1 MNKKNVG
8 KRIGTF
14 VTAILCII
22 AAVAFWIFAKYIL
35 KINGES
41 AVMLFNLIS
50 EGLI

>member
-14 VTAILCII
+14 VTAILCVI
-22 AAVAFWIFAKYIL
+22 AAVAFWIFAKYNL
-35 KINGES
+35 KIDRE
-41 AVMLFNLIS
+41 AVIMLSGLIS